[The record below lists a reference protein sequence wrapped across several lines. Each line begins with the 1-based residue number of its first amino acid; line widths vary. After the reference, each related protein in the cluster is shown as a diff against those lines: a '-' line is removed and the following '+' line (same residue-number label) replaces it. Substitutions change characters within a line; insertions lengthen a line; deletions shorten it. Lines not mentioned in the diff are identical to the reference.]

1 MVMISSSEGRLQV
14 LNEVGGGEMVVLGL
28 MKARVD
34 GGEMVVL
41 GLMKARVDG
50 EGASEGRVKAVVLE
64 WEDGV
69 QLDKVWLSERLGVGE
84 ENDEGRGWRLG
95 VVAVG
100 DDFSSVEFGWQEY
113 NWQRKSSLS
122 DSSGDLCAIWAYN
135 ACHTK
140 AEYEEYGASIC

>member
-1 MVMISSSEGRLQV
+1 MMEVVVRT
-14 LNEVGGGEMVVLGL
+14 VGGGEMVVLGL

-100 DDFSSVEFGWQEY
+100 DDFSSVEFGHVIQKLNTRNME
-113 NWQRKSSLS
+113 L
-122 DSSGDLCAIWAYN
+122 AF
-135 ACHTK
+135 
-140 AEYEEYGASIC
+140 AEQIKLIP